1 MKLFFINGSKQKK
14 LLLESDYADDIYDS
28 LIGFFEEHGRFPHFL
43 RADQTDEGILI
54 SFESRSES
62 FLIEDTSEEETE
74 EIMGYVEEY

>member
-43 RADQTDEGILI
+43 RADQTDEEILI

-62 FLIEDTSEEETE
+62 FLIEDASEDETE

>member
-43 RADQTDEGILI
+43 RADQAEAGISI

-62 FLIEDTSEEETE
+62 FLIEDASEEETE